1 MDRRMLLGLSAL
13 LLAVT
18 GCGAESATGTRPD
31 PQPYRTMRPSETP
44 TLAPTPTP
52 PPARCPANG
61 ARIAIGI
68 VEATM
73 GHRSIELKLTNCSA
87 APMTI
92 DGYPHVDVLDPERNK
107 MAVTVTPGS
116 SFMAKDPGPA
126 RIRVAKG
133 ESVLAVVSWFNTAD
147 MISGDKVAGSFLSVA
162 RGTTERPVVWPVN
175 TDIAVKARLSLTAW
189 SLKLPQPA

>member
-1 MDRRMLLGLSAL
+1 VL
-13 LLAVT
+13 LLVAS
-18 GCGAESATGTRPD
+18 GCGAESAAGTRPD
-31 PQPYRTMRPSETP
+31 PQPYRTMRPSQTP
-44 TLAPTPTP
+44 APTPTP
-52 PPARCPANG
+52 PPASCPANG

-92 DGYPHVDVLDPERNK
+92 NGYPHVDVLDPKRKK
-107 MAVTVTPGS
+107 MAVTVTPGTS
-116 SFMAKDPGPA
+116 YMAKDPGPA
-126 RIRVAKG
+126 RIRLAKG
-133 ESVLAVVSWFNTAD
+133 ESVLAVVSWFNTVD

-175 TDIAVKARLSLTAW
+175 TDIAVKAKLSLTAW
-189 SLKLPQPA
+189 SLKLPPSA